1 MMRYVKPPLAL
12 LRRLIDRQTQSS
24 DIALDVY
31 CAPNPLLREFFW
43 ARLWMLTLLI
53 RRFSRPD
60 GACLDF
66 GGGSGIF
73 MPSLASGF
81 RSVDLIDLNTAQAEQ
96 MREAYELD
104 NVQITR
110 ANIQEFD
117 FGGGRFDAIV
127 AADVLEHFQD
137 LSFPVARIR
146 HWLGAKG
153 ILYTSLPSENLAY
166 RLLRVVFGK
175 KKPHDHYHAAWQVE
189 QFLRE
194 HGFRKVFG
202 IYHPLFLPLFPLF
215 RISAWQ
221 KA

>member
-1 MMRYVKPPLAL
+1 MRYVKPPLDL
-12 LRRLIDRQTQSS
+12 LRRLIDRQTRSS

-31 CAPNPLLREFFW
+31 CARNPLLREFFW

-53 RRFSRPD
+53 RRFSKRE
-60 GACLDF
+60 GICLDF

-81 RSVDLIDLNTAQAEQ
+81 RSVDLIDLNTTQAEQ
-96 MREAYELD
+96 MRDAYDLD
-104 NVQITR
+104 NVRITR
-110 ANIQEFD
+110 ANIKDFD
-117 FGGGRFDAIV
+117 FGSGAFNAIV
-127 AADVLEHFQD
+127 AADVLEHFED
-137 LSFPVARIR
+137 LAFPIERIR
-146 HWLGAKG
+146 HWLDANG

-166 RLLRVVFGK
+166 RLLRILFGK
-175 KKPHDHYHAAWQVE
+175 QKPHDHYHAAWQVE
-189 QFLRE
+189 DFLSK
-194 HGFRKVFG
+194 HGFRKIGG

>member
-1 MMRYVKPPLAL
+1 MRYVKPPLAL

-31 CAPNPLLREFFW
+31 CAPNPLLRSFFW

-53 RRFSRPD
+53 RRFSGPQ

-81 RSVDLIDLNTAQAEQ
+81 DTVDLVDRNTAQAEQ
-96 MREAYELD
+96 LRDAYELD
-104 NVQITR
+104 NVRITR
-110 ANIQEFD
+110 ADIREAD
-117 FGGGRFDAIV
+117 FGRGRFNAIV
-127 AADVLEHFQD
+127 AADVLEHFHD
-137 LSFPVARIR
+137 LDFPVAHIR
-146 HWLGAKG
+146 HWLDSRGV
-153 ILYTSLPSENLAY
+153 LYTSLPSENLAY

-175 KKPHDHYHAAWQVE
+175 KKPDDHYHAAWQVE
-189 QFLRE
+189 RFLERS
-194 HGFRKVFG
+194 GFRKVCG
-202 IYHPLFLPLFPLF
+202 LYHPLFLPLFPLF